1 MTFFEDFAPDRQEKY
16 RLEPSNSPGSII
28 TELGTTHYNVPMPLD
43 VLLRHWKQDPLTAD
57 NIVTW
62 KTTPVRAAVMH
73 PFPDDLPVP
82 LRAAVSSLGID
93 SLYSH
98 QLQAWT
104 HTRVGENVVLA
115 TGTASGKTL
124 AYNLPVLA
132 SLLEDES
139 AKALYLFPTKA
150 LTQDQA
156 SNLQILQPKI
166 QNLKSAIYDGDTPT
180 RNRPSV
186 RVNARIILTNPDML
200 HTGILPHHTNW
211 ADFFRNLKFVVI
223 DELHTYRGVF
233 GSHVANVVRRLK
245 RVAAFYG
252 ASPQFI
258 LTSATI
264 GNPKELAEKL
274 IESPVTLIDHD
285 GSARGE
291 HHFIIYNP
299 PIVDEAL
306 GLRKSA
312 LLESVRLAQD
322 VLSAGVQSVVFARSR
337 RSVEIILTYL
347 QGEGRESGI
356 GDWDEAESRIT
367 NHISGIRGYRSGYLP
382 SQRREIE
389 QGLRNGSVRTVVAT
403 NALELGI
410 DIGGLGAAILVG
422 YPGTVASAWQQ
433 AGRAG
438 RGDAPAAAV
447 LVASSLPLDQFLA
460 HHPEYFLER
469 SPEQALIN
477 PDHLLILLE
486 HLRCAMFELPFEKGE
501 HFGRMDVDEF
511 LEFLVANREA
521 YETNDKYFW
530 MSDQYPAANISL
542 RSASPESIALQI
554 IEDPSTAPIGDN
566 ALKAT
571 TIGTVDMESA
581 AWMVHPGAV
590 YLHEAQSYFVE
601 HLDLEQKIALL
612 RPGLSDYYTEPLRD
626 TTITPLSLGEFR
638 RVTGCEK
645 SWGELQVTTRVKGF
659 TKRRWYTHETLGGEP
674 LDLPP
679 QDLQTTG
686 YWISISNETVASL
699 SEAGLWTNAP
709 NDYGPL
715 WPQIR
720 ERVRTRDDYKC
731 QMCGRPELNRQHD
744 VHHKIPF
751 RMFLKG
757 GPTSSD
763 VGPQHQD
770 TLEAKRAR
778 ANQLGNLITLCPECH
793 KKAET
798 AVRIRSGLAGL
809 SYVLGNLAPLFLMCD
824 PGDLGTHIEPVG
836 TVDFP
841 QPAVVMYDL
850 VPAGIGFSQKLF
862 ELHDELVR
870 GALEL
875 VSQCACSDGCPSCVG
890 PGGENGA
897 GSKLETLSILRK
909 LKPDKNIV

>member
-1 MTFFEDFAPDRQEKY
+1 MPFE
-16 RLEPSNSPGSII
+16 
-28 TELGTTHYNVPMPLD
+28 
-43 VLLRHWKQDPLTAD
+43 VLLRHWKHDPLTAG

-62 KTTPVRAAVMH
+62 KTTPSRAAITH
-73 PFPDDLPVP
+73 PFPDNLPAP
-82 LRAAVSSLGID
+82 LRAALSSLGVD

-98 QLQAWT
+98 QFQAWT
-104 HTRVGENVVLA
+104 QARAGENVVLA

-132 SLLEDES
+132 AMLENEN
-139 AKALYLFPTKA
+139 ARALYMFPTKA
-150 LTQDQA
+150 LTQDQLETLERFNVPA
-156 SNLQILQPKI
+156 SV
-166 QNLKSAIYDGDTPT
+166 YDGDTPP
-180 RNRPSV
+180 RNRPSI
-186 RVNARIILTNPDML
+186 RKNARILLTNPDML

-233 GSHVANVVRRLK
+233 GSHVANVIRRLK

-252 ASPQFI
+252 ADPQFI

-264 GNPKELAEKL
+264 GNPKKLAEKL
-274 IESPVTLIDHD
+274 VEEPVSLIDED

-291 HHFIIYNP
+291 RHFIIYNP
-299 PIVDEAL
+299 PVVDESI

-322 VLSAGVQSVVFARSR
+322 VLSAGMQSVVFARSR

-347 QGEGRESGI
+347 QGESRESEI
-356 GDWDEAESRIT
+356 GGWEEAETRIT
-367 NHISGIRGYRSGYLP
+367 HRASRIRGYRSGYLP

-389 QGLRNGSVRTVVAT
+389 KGLRDGSIKTVVAT

-438 RGDAPAAAV
+438 RGDAPAAAM

-460 HHPEYFLER
+460 HHPEYFLEH

-501 HFGRMDVDEF
+501 HFGRMNVDEF

-521 YETNDKYFW
+521 YETNDKFFW

-542 RSASPESIALQI
+542 RSASPESITLQI
-554 IEDPSTAPIGDN
+554 MEDPSTG
-566 ALKAT
+566 LKAT
-571 TIGTVDMESA
+571 AIGTMDMESA

-601 HLDLEQKIALL
+601 SLDLDQKIALL
-612 RPGLSDYYTEPLRD
+612 QPALSDYYTEPLRD
-626 TTITPLSLGEFR
+626 TTVTPLSLGEFR
-638 RVTGCEK
+638 KVTGCEK

-659 TKRRWYTHETLGGEP
+659 IKRRWYTHESLGSEP
-674 LDLPP
+674 LELPP

-686 YWISISNETVASL
+686 YWISISNETVATL
-699 SEAGLWTNAP
+699 SGAGLWTNAP
-709 NDYGPL
+709 NDYGPA

-720 ERVRTRDDYKC
+720 ERVRARDSYKC
-731 QMCGRPELNRQHD
+731 QMCGRPETKRQHD

-757 GPTSSD
+757 SPTSPD
-763 VGPQHQD
+763 VGRQSQETLRPQPALLYRGGQAQGD
-770 TLEAKRAR
+770 ALDSIRAR
-778 ANQLGNLITLCPECH
+778 ANQLDNLITLCPECH
-793 KKAET
+793 KKAES
-798 AVRIRSGLAGL
+798 AVRVRSGLAGL

-836 TVDFP
+836 TADFP
-841 QPAVVMYDL
+841 QPVVVLYDL

-870 GALEL
+870 AALEL
-875 VSQCACSDGCPSCVG
+875 VEQCACSDGCPSCVG
-890 PGGENGA
+890 PGGENGM
-897 GSKLETLSILRK
+897 GGKQETVAILK
-909 LKPDKNIV
+909 ELVKQDENP

>member
-1 MTFFEDFAPDRQEKY
+1 MSLSA
-16 RLEPSNSPGSII
+16 
-28 TELGTTHYNVPMPLD
+28 
-43 VLLRHWKQDPLTAD
+43 LLSHWKHDPLIAD

-62 KTTPVRAAVMH
+62 RTLPPRPAQTRS
-73 PFPDDLPVP
+73 FPDDLPAP
-82 LRAAVSSLGID
+82 LREALSAQGIS

-98 QLQAWT
+98 QSQAWA
-104 HTRVGENVVLA
+104 HFRAGKNVVLA

-132 SLLEDES
+132 ALLEDEN
-139 AKALYLFPTKA
+139 ARALYLFPTKA
-150 LTQDQA
+150 LTQDQL
-156 SNLQILQPKI
+156 SNLQTLQSKI
-166 QNLKSAIYDGDTPT
+166 PFGHDVKNLESAIYDGDTPQ
-180 RNRPSV
+180 RNRPAI
-186 RVNARIILTNPDML
+186 RKNARILLTNPDML

-211 ADFFRNLKFVVI
+211 ADFFRNLRFVVI
-223 DELHTYRGVF
+223 DEVHTYRGVF
-233 GSHVANVVRRLK
+233 GSHVANVIRRLK

-274 IESPVTLIDHD
+274 TEAPVTLIDED

-291 HHFIIYNP
+291 RHFLIYNP
-299 PIVDEAL
+299 PIVNEFL
-306 GLRKSA
+306 GLRASA

-322 VLSAGVQSVVFARSR
+322 ILSAGVQSVVFARSR

-347 QGEGRESGI
+347 QETPTLHLPPNSENLGEGRG
-356 GDWDEAESRIT
+356 G
-367 NHISGIRGYRSGYLP
+367 GLRGYRSGYLP

-389 QGLRNGSVRTVVAT
+389 QGLRDGTVTAVVAT

-438 RGDAPAAAV
+438 RGDAPAVAV
-447 LVASSLPLDQFLA
+447 LVASALPLDQFLA

-486 HLRCAMFELPFEKGE
+486 HLRCAMFELPFERGE
-501 HFGRMDVDEF
+501 RFGQMDVNEF
-511 LEFLVANREA
+511 LEFLVTNQEA
-521 YETNDKYFW
+521 HQSNEKFYWMADK
-530 MSDQYPAANISL
+530 YPAADISL
-542 RSASPESIALQI
+542 RSASPESITLQI
-554 IEDPSTAPIGDN
+554 IGEKP
-566 ALKAT
+566 L
-571 TIGTVDMESA
+571 TIGTVDGESA

-601 HLDLEQKIALL
+601 RLDLDEKIALL
-612 RPGLSDYYTEPLRD
+612 RPALSDYYTEPLRD
-626 TTITPLSLGEFR
+626 TTVTPLALGEFR
-638 RVTGCEK
+638 KVRGCEK

-659 TKRRWYTHETLGGEP
+659 TKRRWYTHETLGAEP

-679 QDLQTTG
+679 QEMQTTG
-686 YWISISNETVASL
+686 YWISISEETVGTL

-709 NDYGPL
+709 NDYGPG
-715 WPQIR
+715 WQEIR
-720 ERVRTRDDYKC
+720 ERVRARDGYKC

-751 RMFLKG
+751 RMFMKRSV
-757 GPTSSD
+757 TSPD
-763 VGPQHQD
+763 VTNQSQE
-770 TLEAKRAR
+770 TLRQAQGSALESIRAR
-778 ANQLGNLITLCPECH
+778 ANQLDNLTTLCPECH

-798 AVRIRSGLAGL
+798 AVRVRSGLAGL

-836 TVDFP
+836 TADFP
-841 QPAVVMYDL
+841 QPSVVLYDM
-850 VPAGIGFSQKLF
+850 VPAGIGFSEKLF
-862 ELHDELVR
+862 ELHDQLIKS
-870 GALEL
+870 ALEL
-875 VSQCACSDGCPSCVG
+875 VNECACTDGCPSCVG
-890 PGGENGA
+890 PGGENGM
-897 GSKLETLSILRK
+897 GGKQESIAI
-909 LKPDKNIV
+909 LKALVKQ